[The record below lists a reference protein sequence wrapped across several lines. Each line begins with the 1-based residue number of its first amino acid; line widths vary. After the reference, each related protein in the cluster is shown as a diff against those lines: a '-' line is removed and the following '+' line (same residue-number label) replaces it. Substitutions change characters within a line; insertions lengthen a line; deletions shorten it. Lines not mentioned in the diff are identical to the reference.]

1 MQTDNISPPQHDD
14 EIDLLELMM
23 TLWQQKWIIAG
34 FTAVCTVIAI
44 IAAFLITPIYKTD
57 SVIKPVNPHALYTLN
72 NLGIYSVSSEGLF
85 SAVEKELHSYNNRE
99 QFFLNNE
106 QLFESILADVPKEHE
121 EQVLNRFI
129 SQNFKVKYPDKD
141 ETQKMITVEM
151 TYPKG
156 IDGPKVVNQFV
167 NAMIEKVKVEIPE
180 IVNTRIDFQRK
191 DLQNQLAVLLAGYDA
206 KVEANI
212 ATLMEKDELKRLQL
226 QDELKA
232 LKAALKKQRE
242 NRIETLNEAIKIAAQ
257 LGFVKPTSPSSESSR
272 ANSNSAGGNIIH
284 AEINQQNMPL
294 YFLGTE
300 ALTAER
306 DTLLKR
312 ESDDFTSG
320 RITEIEKELRLLEN
334 NRKIQLLEAR
344 TQPDL
349 FLDEITSIK
358 QKLAE
363 LNIAER
369 KTLDLIESQLPKLEI
384 VNIDE
389 RAITPL
395 SPLKPN
401 KKLIAIIGLLLGGM
415 LGVIF
420 VLFREALRN
429 YKRRA
434 AKA

>member
-1 MQTDNISPPQHDD
+1 MKTDNIPTPQHDD

-23 TLWQQKWIIAG
+23 TLWNQKWIIAG
-34 FTAVCTVIAI
+34 FTALCTLIAI
-44 IAAFLITPIYKTD
+44 IVAFMITPVYKTD

-85 SAVEKELHSYNNRE
+85 SSVEKELHSYNNRE
-99 QFFLNNE
+99 QFFLDNE
-106 QLFESILADVPKEHE
+106 QFFESILADVPEE
-121 EQVLNRFI
+121 RREQVINRFI

-141 ETQKMITVEM
+141 ETQKMIIVEM
-151 TYPKG
+151 SYPQG
-156 IDGPKVVNQFV
+156 INGPRVVNQFV
-167 NAMIEKVKVEIPE
+167 NAMIDKVKAEIPE
-180 IVNTRIDFQRK
+180 IVNTRIEFQRK
-191 DLQNQLAVLLAGYDA
+191 DLQNQLAVLLAGYEA

-212 ATLMEKDELKRLQL
+212 ATLTEKDELKRLQL
-226 QDELKA
+226 QDELTA

-242 NRIETLNEAIKIAAQ
+242 NRIETLNEAIKIAEQ

-272 ANSNSAGGNIIH
+272 SKSGNVIH
-284 AEINQQNMPL
+284 AEINQQQMPL

-349 FLDEITSIK
+349 FLDEITAIK
-358 QKLAE
+358 QKIAE
-363 LNIAER
+363 LNIAEK
-369 KTLDLIESQLPKLEI
+369 KTIDLINSHLPTIEI

-420 VLFREALRN
+420 VLFREAMRN
-429 YKRRA
+429 YQRRA
-434 AKA
+434 AGKA